1 MERELH
7 AFLMDQCQVCG
18 IRIFKLF
25 QSDKIYTGIH
35 LFLFFWCKSIYPIH
49 AFLNSQ
55 SKNYD
60 SAIQK
65 FIIEM
70 YRSTRCLLEH
80 TEKLNLNNFPKLS

>member
-49 AFLNSQ
+49 AFIKLRQRNSEVHYRNVQ
-55 SKNYD
+55 INTLFIRTD
-60 SAIQK
+60 RK
-65 FIIEM
+65 FEF
-70 YRSTRCLLEH
+70 
-80 TEKLNLNNFPKLS
+80 K

>member
-55 SKNYD
+55 SKKLRQRNP
-60 SAIQK
+60 
-65 FIIEM
+65 EVR
-70 YRSTRCLLEH
+70 YRNVQINTLCIR
-80 TEKLNLNNFPKLS
+80 TENFPK